1 MSQDKQAVLNRSLN
15 KVNTTIGDLVE
26 LISKIAMQDAES
38 EAEAYKIAAVVL
50 QDLTKNSSRRIEI
63 M

>member
-1 MSQDKQAVLNRSLN
+1 MSQDRQAVLNRSLN